1 MESNVSQKKKVSNN
15 VDTKYEKQNRSH
27 RKNYASAINNK
38 LHI

>member
-1 MESNVSQKKKVSNN
+1 MFLKKKKKVSNN
-15 VDTKYEKQNRSH
+15 VDTRYEKQNSRSH